1 MRTGALVLVCA
12 ALAGCGST
20 TADRVRQAQTT
31 HEYPS
36 PPPPHQTTAG
46 GSPDAIDA
54 IRAFATTYINWT
66 ADTVSQQMRS
76 LATESV
82 GQARSAMQLAAGQTA
97 GDYELQ
103 RGGIANSGSV
113 EAIAPLYGHR
123 AEYVVVTRELTSATN
138 TDAYQGLRP
147 AWHLALATVVELAG
161 RRWVL
166 SRWQPES

>member
-1 MRTGALVLVCA
+1 MIITVICA
-12 ALAGCGST
+12 TLAGCGAGT
-20 TADRVRQAQTT
+20 QTKVRLAQTT

-36 PPPPHQTTAG
+36 RPPPQQTASAA
-46 GSPDAIDA
+46 SPDAIDA
-54 IRAFATTYINWT
+54 IRAFATAYINWT

-76 LATESV
+76 LATQSV

-113 EAIAPLYGHR
+113 EAIAPLLGHR
-123 AEYVVVTRELTSATN
+123 DQYVVVTRELTSATN

-161 RRWVL
+161 GRWVL